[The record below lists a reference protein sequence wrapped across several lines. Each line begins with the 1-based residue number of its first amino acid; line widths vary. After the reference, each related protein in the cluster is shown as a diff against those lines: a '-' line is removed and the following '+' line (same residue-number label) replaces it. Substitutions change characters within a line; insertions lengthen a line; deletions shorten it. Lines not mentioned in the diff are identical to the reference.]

1 MDSPSSN
8 LFPANSDSP
17 AREKLLSLRVA
28 LLRLHKTLLNM
39 ERRDYEREYGYV
51 NTGELFRLVIDHS
64 QFAWL
69 HNISEFVVRIDET
82 LAAKEPITP
91 EYTSGERDGA
101 AGVFRGDGL
110 LGGQSLIDA
119 DDEFGDVV
127 QPGELRMVD
136 DQAEEL
142 PGVDVAV
149 LALIV
154 AALHVEKSLVEAQ
167 KSNTQGEKLL
177 AGGGIAV
184 RGK

>member
-1 MDSPSSN
+1 MASKYFFWKASPDSVGTN
-8 LFPANSDSP
+8 IFP
-17 AREKLLSLRVA
+17 
-28 LLRLHKTLLNM
+28 
-39 ERRDYEREYGYV
+39 
-51 NTGELFRLVIDHS
+51 
-64 QFAWL
+64 
-69 HNISEFVVRIDET
+69 
-82 LAAKEPITP
+82 
-91 EYTSGERDGA
+91 GERDGA